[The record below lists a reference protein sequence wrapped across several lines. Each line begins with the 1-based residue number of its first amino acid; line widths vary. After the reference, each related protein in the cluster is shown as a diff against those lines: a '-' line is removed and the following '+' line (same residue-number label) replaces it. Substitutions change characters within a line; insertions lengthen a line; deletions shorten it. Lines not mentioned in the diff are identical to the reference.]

1 MPLTAEEKEAL
12 IKEAL
17 KKRGGIQQ
25 QNKPKPVSAAARNE
39 IAERKNKKKNEKAE
53 YDLWASA

>member
-1 MPLTAEEKEAL
+1 VALTAEEKEAL

-25 QNKPKPVSAAARNE
+25 QNKPKTVSAAARNE
-39 IAERKNKKKNEKAE
+39 VAERKNKKKNEKAE
-53 YDLWASA
+53 YDL

>member
-1 MPLTAEEKEAL
+1 MTAEEKEAL

-25 QNKPKPVSAAARNE
+25 QSKPKPVSAAARNE

-53 YDLWASA
+53 YDL